1 MTVAGRA
8 AFQQARGITVKTS
21 LKYAAS
27 LLSATA
33 IVSVIG
39 FAPIAAAATTHT
51 VAPSHPGAAIQRATE
66 PPAYGYG
73 SDGYGYG
80 YGVDPF
86 VLTNTGADPFVLL
99 PPGDGLA
106 F

>member
-1 MTVAGRA
+1 MTLAGRA
-8 AFQQARGITVKTS
+8 AFQRARGTTVKTS

-39 FAPIAAAATTHT
+39 FAPIAAAATHT
-51 VAPSHPGAAIQRATE
+51 
-66 PPAYGYG
+66 
-73 SDGYGYG
+73 
-80 YGVDPF
+80 